1 MPWRSSGG
9 APSSLSGGDQFQC
22 LDKYPTAMASSYL
35 VTMPAADSRPPE
47 KPLNLRT
54 IRWAC
59 VVMLAVATFGM
70 IARLQIM
77 HYGLALP
84 LSNNIFFR
92 QYALY
97 EFPFLVLVLTA
108 ATAILVS
115 ARKQVASSA
124 GRPLSD
130 RWLEPPSDLT
140 LRLLALVVFAVT
152 LVATHLVMH
161 RLLFSMDEFSADFQA
176 RIFARFEYR
185 APVPVGWRP
194 LVHTII
200 PFFVTYLPE
209 SGSWLSPYLPG
220 YALMKAP
227 FVAVGAGVLLNPLLA
242 GGTVLAVGGVARRI
256 WPTDGTRQWL
266 ALLLL
271 VTSSQFLVTSA
282 TGYSMPAHLCLN
294 MLWLY
299 LYLRGD
305 DRSFAGALL
314 VGGLALSLHQPF
326 PHALFVAP
334 FLVRLLRDRRWGR
347 LAAAAL
353 VYGVSAALC
362 LGWMRLAQPL
372 SQVGNAGLLSTF
384 ALPGTAILWV
394 NGISLSLLFTWQ
406 APVLGFLVV
415 VAFLHVRQLDH
426 LFADLAWGVVLTLGF
441 YLLYPST
448 QGHGWGDRYAY
459 QILGNLVLLGTG
471 ALPAVRAAFGERHAR
486 VVLVTWLG
494 AALLV
499 QIPLRLMQ
507 VERFTRPFATG
518 YSFVTTRP
526 ARVVLVHGGNVWY
539 GRDIVRNDPFL
550 RGQPVV
556 VRADA
561 LAPNQ
566 RAQFDRVFPEGVVE
580 ISDQELLGLGMTRGA
595 RWSY

>member
-1 MPWRSSGG
+1 
-9 APSSLSGGDQFQC
+9 
-22 LDKYPTAMASSYL
+22 MASSYL
-35 VTMPAADSRPPE
+35 VTMPAAERAPVE
-47 KPLNLRT
+47 KPLNKGM
-54 IRWAC
+54 IRLAC
-59 VVMLAVATFGM
+59 LVMLAVAVFG
-70 IARLQIM
+70 IVARLQII

-97 EFPFLVLVLTA
+97 ELPFLVLVSIA
-108 ATAILVS
+108 AVAVLVS
-115 ARKQVASSA
+115 AARQRGSSVD
-124 GRPLSD
+124 GSSTD
-130 RWLEPPSDLT
+130 RRLAPPTDLT
-140 LRLLALVVFAVT
+140 LRVLALVVVAGT

-176 RIFARFEYR
+176 RIFAHFEYQAR
-185 APVPVGWRP
+185 VPLGWRP

-220 YALMKAP
+220 YALLKAP
-227 FVAVGAGVLLNPLLA
+227 FVAVGVGVLLNPLLA
-242 GGTVLAVGGVARRI
+242 GGTVLAVGGVARRL
-256 WPTDGTRQWL
+256 WPEDGTRQWL

-305 DRSFAGALL
+305 NRSYVGALL

-362 LGWMRLAQPL
+362 LAWMRLAQPL
-372 SQVGNAGLLSTF
+372 SQGGNAGLLSTF
-384 ALPGTAILWV
+384 ALPGLAILWV

-406 APVLGFLVV
+406 APVLGLLVLV
-415 VAFLHVRQLDH
+415 TLLHVRQLEP
-426 LFADLAWGVVLTLGF
+426 LYADLAWGIVLTLGF

-459 QILGNLVLLGTG
+459 QILGNLVLLGAA
-471 ALPAVRAAFGERHAR
+471 ALPAMRAALGERRTR

-518 YSFVTTRP
+518 YSFVTSRP
-526 ARVVLVHGGNVWY
+526 AAVVLVHGGYVWY

-550 RGQPVV
+550 SGQPVV

-561 LAPNQ
+561 LTPDQ
-566 RAQFDRVFPEGVVE
+566 RAQLERVFPDGVVE
-580 ISDQELLGLGMTRGA
+580 ISDQELLGLGMTRGT